1 MANKGIAII
10 IPGADFSRSPF
21 GKVTLTPT
29 LDEEVAAIVSRY
41 TTAIGSS
48 TYTQELKTL
57 VKSLISA
64 GAWEG
69 LDIYPMLGTSL
80 ETAKVNLNPTNG
92 LLKANLLFG
101 DNALSFTDNGVVFE
115 RIANA
120 GANLP
125 ERTIK
130 TINAN
135 DVGGLFFA
143 CDAVRE
149 SGITGAM
156 RFYAQIIQILSSSS
170 GYYMGFG
177 PTVAPSTQNIMSSA
191 AATSR
196 HLWAFCIDNDPKCN
210 IYVDGEFDKSSPA
223 MTFSSFSLINVVG
236 SSPSGTDAPSSWGGT
251 GYLWVAGKID
261 PSKHQAVVS
270 AIKTFMD
277 AVKPR
282 A

>member
-10 IPGADFSRSPF
+10 IPGADFSRSSF

-57 VKSLISA
+57 VKTLISA
-64 GAWEG
+64 NAWEG
-69 LDIYPMLGTSL
+69 LDIYPMLGSSI

-115 RIANA
+115 KMANA
-120 GANLP
+120 GGNLP
-125 ERTIK
+125 ERTTKLIS
-130 TINAN
+130 AN

-143 CDAVRE
+143 CDAVRT
-149 SGITGAM
+149 SGVTGTT
-156 RFYAQIIQILSSSS
+156 RLYAQVIQILSSSS

-177 PTVAPSTQNIMSSA
+177 PTVASSTSSILSSA
-191 AATSR
+191 KATSR
-196 HLWAFCIDNDPKCN
+196 HLWAFGIDADPKCN
-210 IYVDGEFDKSSPA
+210 IYLDGAFDKASPA
-223 MTFSSFSLINVVG
+223 MTFGSFNLINVVG
-236 SSPSGTDAPSSWGGT
+236 SSPSGTDASSSWGGT
-251 GYLWVAGKID
+251 CYLWVAGKID

-282 A
+282 S